1 MLSVGS
7 QQRVTPLPPEAALAF
22 GHVAPAFGRRLL
34 ELSDEQLGR
43 LRGVA
48 SADAL
53 LVLGASADL
62 PWCDGIAYFGR
73 EPEDP
78 SLLLPCASSP
88 VLPATLLAQALERR
102 FEEQGLRRPFLISL
116 DPPLLLAVGSARGL
130 ERAALRAWLEARG
143 AQGAKG

>member
-22 GHVAPAFGRRLL
+22 GQVAHAFARRLL

-53 LVLGASADL
+53 LVLGRGSDL

-73 EPEDP
+73 EPEEP

-88 VLPATLLAQALERR
+88 VLPAPLLARALERR

-130 ERAALRAWLEARG
+130 ERAALRVWLEATGAAGARG
-143 AQGAKG
+143 

>member
-7 QQRVTPLPPEAALAF
+7 QQRVTPLAPEAALAL
-22 GHVAPAFGRRLL
+22 GPVALAFGRRLL

-48 SADAL
+48 GEEAL

-73 EPEDP
+73 EPEEP

-88 VLPATLLAQALERR
+88 GLPATLLARALERR
-102 FEEQGLRRPFLISL
+102 FEGQGLRRPFLVSL
-116 DPPLLLAVGSARGL
+116 DPPRLLPVASARGL
-130 ERAALRAWLEARG
+130 ERAALRAWLEATG
-143 AQGAKG
+143 APGAHR